1 MKELYLI
8 RHGRTEA
15 NEKHQ
20 YCGASDLPLSEA
32 GAAAL
37 RSIRYDIPSCR
48 FFTSGML
55 RTEQTLQLLFGDV
68 PHEKDVRFR
77 EISFGEFERRTY
89 EELKDQADYQHWISQ
104 DGLTAPPGG
113 ESAEAFH
120 TRVLE
125 GLGALRELEEPAVLI
140 THGGVIALIM
150 EHLFP
155 EEGKNRYQW
164 QPQPGGGY
172 RLTPE
177 NYEKLEAQERRH
189 PQ

>member
-8 RHGRTEA
+8 RHGRTQA

-37 RSIRYDIPSCR
+37 AGIRYDTPPCR

-55 RTEQTLQLLFGDV
+55 RTEQTLQLLFGEV
-68 PHEKDVRFR
+68 PHIRDPRFR
-77 EISFGEFERRTY
+77 EISFGEFEGLTY
-89 EELKDQADYQHWISQ
+89 EELKDCEDYQRWISD
-104 DGLTAPPGG
+104 DGKTAPPGG
-113 ESAEAFH
+113 ESTEAFQK
-120 TRVLE
+120 RVLE
-125 GLGALRELEEPAVLI
+125 GLRDLLALEEAAVLV

-155 EEGKNRYQW
+155 QENKNRYQW

-172 RLTPE
+172 RLTPN
-177 NYEKLEAQERRH
+177 NYEKLEPSERR
-189 PQ
+189 

>member
-15 NEKHQ
+15 NEQHQ
-20 YCGASDLPLSEA
+20 YCGASDLPLSDA

-37 RSIRYDIPSCR
+37 TGIRYDIPPCR

-68 PHEKDVRFR
+68 PHIQDSRFR
-77 EISFGEFERRTY
+77 EISFGEFELHTY
-89 EELKDQADYQHWISQ
+89 EELKDQADYQHWISH

-113 ESAEAFH
+113 ESTEAFQK
-120 TRVLE
+120 RVLD
-125 GLGALRELEEPAVLI
+125 GLRELLELEEAAVLL

-150 EHLFP
+150 EQLFP
-155 EEGKNRYQW
+155 QENKNRYQW
-164 QPQPGGGY
+164 QPRPGGGY
-172 RLTPE
+172 RLTP
-177 NYEKLEAQERRH
+177 NSYEKLVPSERR
-189 PQ
+189 